1 MQQSIIYTDYKH
13 GCIKT
18 WLLKISYL
26 DIFLFFARE
35 RERKWE
41 KGRERKVEAICCALL
56 GSASLPYWTVDILS
70 KYFPSSCERA
80 CISFF
85 LAELNFSKT
94 SILSAPESIFHQTIF
109 SARVK
114 LSYSVRHP
122 ARRFYIS
129 PDIPPRTRKPL
140 RFARACRS
148 MSRARVHCLRGRT
161 SKRARVS
168 SSLC

>member
-26 DIFLFFARE
+26 DIFLFLHEKE
-35 RERKWE
+35 RESE
-41 KGRERKVEAICCALL
+41 KREGREKWKRYAVLCSVLL
-56 GSASLPYWTVDILS
+56 RSLI
-70 KYFPSSCERA
+70 ERMIFCQNIFHPA
-80 CISFF
+80 MNGCISFF

-122 ARRFYIS
+122 SRRFYIS